1 MDFFKQECAPEH
13 GNQIQTVNIAYG
25 EAFHPIPVMV
35 EFKTVPS
42 TLNEEQRLQLFNV
55 DTSTVQYAPQ
65 GQIQYITQAKV
76 MPSSCIQTQ
85 TIQTLH
91 YQGKPY
97 QPQST
102 HRTIDTQTVSPEKPH
117 GCEICGKRF
126 KNPQSLARHHTTHP
140 EIPKSYLCHHC
151 DKKFANQQALR
162 RHQNKHPDIVYEWKC
177 RFCPQS
183 FPYKTTLSKHVKV
196 HAGEKLFKCETCLK
210 RFGNRYSLQRHVKIH
225 TGEVPYKCEVCEKGF
240 LKASDFGRHVRTH
253 TGERPFECP
262 ECFKCF
268 TQKSC
273 LVKHAEKKHNINNL

>member
-1 MDFFKQECAPEH
+1 MDFFKQECAPDH
-13 GNQIQTVNIAYG
+13 TNQIQTINLGYAG
-25 EAFHPIPVMV
+25 ETYHQLPVMV
-35 EFKTVPS
+35 ELKPVPS
-42 TLNEEQRLQLFNV
+42 TLSEDQRVQLFNINP
-55 DTSTVQYAPQ
+55 VQFAPQ
-65 GQIQYITQAKV
+65 GQIQYVAQKV
-76 MPSSCIQTQ
+76 MPSACIQTQ
-85 TIQTLH
+85 TIQTVH
-91 YQGKPY
+91 YPEKTT
-97 QPQST
+97 ST
-102 HRTIDTQTVSPEKPH
+102 HRSVDTQTLDKPYV
-117 GCEICGKRF
+117 CKLCGKRF

-162 RHQNKHPDIVYEWKC
+162 RHQNKHPDIEYEWKC

-262 ECFKCF
+262 ECLKCF

-273 LVKHAEKKHNINNL
+273 LVKHAEKKHKIIQL